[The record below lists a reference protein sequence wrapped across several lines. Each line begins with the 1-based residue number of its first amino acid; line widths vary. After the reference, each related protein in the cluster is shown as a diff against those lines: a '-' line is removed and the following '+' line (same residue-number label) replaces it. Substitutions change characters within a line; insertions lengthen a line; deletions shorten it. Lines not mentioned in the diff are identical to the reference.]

1 MKTQSQ
7 ILKLLHQNKEIL
19 FNKYPIKEL
28 ALFGSFARNEQNL
41 SSDIDILVEFNKNV
55 GIEFIELAD
64 ELEDLIKLKVDLVSK
79 NGIKDNYFQFIKNE
93 LKYV

>member
-7 ILKLLHQNKEIL
+7 ILKLLHQNKQIL

-28 ALFGSFARNEQNL
+28 ALFGSFARNEQNV

-79 NGIKDNYFQFIKNE
+79 NGIKDNYFQFIKND

>member
-7 ILKLLHQNKEIL
+7 ILKLLHQNKQIL

-28 ALFGSFARNEQNL
+28 ALFGSFARNEQNVN
-41 SSDIDILVEFNKNV
+41 SDIDILVEFNKNV
-55 GIEFIELAD
+55 GVEFIELAD

-79 NGIKDNYFQFIKNE
+79 NGIKDNYFQFIKND

>member
-7 ILKLLHQNKEIL
+7 ILKLLHKNKDFL
-19 FNKYPIKEL
+19 FSKYPIKEL
-28 ALFGSFARNEQNL
+28 ALFGSFARNEQNGN
-41 SSDIDILVEFNKNV
+41 SDIDILVEFNKNV
-55 GIEFIELAD
+55 GLEFIELAD
-64 ELEDLIKLKVDLVSK
+64 ELEELINLKVDLVSK